1 MVFVGSCIR
10 SSSCDGHCLNL
21 IACGQIRYSVSIL
34 SVRLAVI
41 RDGIVCGGDRYLFPS
56 QTTVGHFQRAL
67 GRGDGVVASLGVI
80 IQLVAECVLAAA
92 NQSLAAGDGVGCAFA
107 ICESISAYR
116 DCILRQRLAVIGL
129 RVAFRGQRHG
139 PLGHFQRA
147 VYGGILIGR
156 AFRAGDGNI
165 ADDVL
170 SSTGIGL
177 AAGDGSVN
185 GNRIAADHV
194 LTVRIRQYLLS
205 AIGHGKAVGGQ
216 RRAVIGLRGT
226 VGRQRDLVVQRPL
239 PLAVQL
245 GITLNDKGVSNLIL
259 EGFIRAPTGE
269 GILVAAYGPGGA
281 LLIGGIHRDGVVRR
295 ILIRIRRQGHTSRR
309 VEPAISHLIV
319 SLQPQVEVD
328 RRGLCL
334 RGSRDIRDLTVIRFR
349 GRVIDHIGFDQLI
362 GRIILEVDGLDA
374 L

>member
-1 MVFVGSCIR
+1 MAINLEAQGLEAFHGHRLTVVSLLAAVG
-10 SSSCDGHCLNL
+10 GH
-21 IACGQIRYSVSIL
+21 
-34 SVRLAVI
+34 
-41 RDGIVCGGDRYLFPS
+41 RDLVLFS
-56 QTTVGHFQRAL
+56 TVGHCQSASL
-67 GRGDGVVASLGVI
+67 VADGVVLSLGVRL
-80 IQLVAECVLAAA
+80 QGVASDLVIAAA
-92 NQSLAAGDGVGCAFA
+92 NQSLAAFHGNTCEAFLTN
-107 ICESISAYR
+107 E
-116 DCILRQRLAVIGL
+116 LAVRDL
-129 RVAFRGQRHG
+129 VALSGQC
-139 PLGHFQRA
+139 RA
-147 VYGGILIGR
+147 VIDLRITVRRQLDRHRLDRQLAVHRGILIGR

-170 SSTGIGL
+170 SSAGIGL
-177 AAGDGSVN
+177 AAGDDSGN

-194 LTVRIRQYLLS
+194 LTVRIRRYLLS

-269 GILVAAYGPGGA
+269 GILVAAYGPGVA
-281 LLIGGIHRDGVVRR
+281 LLIGGIHHDGFVRR

-328 RRGLCL
+328 RHGLCL